1 MPITIAMSATAHRF
15 LPGHRIRIQISGG
28 AHPRFAGRDAFR
40 VEIRPGSALVVPS
53 A

>member
-1 MPITIAMSATAHRF
+1 MSATAHRF

-28 AHPRFAGRDAFR
+28 AHPRFAAGRDAFS
-40 VEIRPGSALVVPS
+40 VEIRPGSTVVVPV